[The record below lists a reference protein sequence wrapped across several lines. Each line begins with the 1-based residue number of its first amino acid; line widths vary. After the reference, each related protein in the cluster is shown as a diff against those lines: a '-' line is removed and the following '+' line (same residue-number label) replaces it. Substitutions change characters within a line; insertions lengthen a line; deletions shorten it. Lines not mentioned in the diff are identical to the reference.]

1 MAKKNNTDEVMNKSK
16 EISADSSH
24 GNVGEKGNS
33 TGRSAVISPFTS
45 SGTSTP
51 DDSTSVTRSS
61 DSGESAPRSRRLRG
75 SCDFCTKRKRKCDG
89 DGFNRC
95 RYSSHYTPRVGPS
108 ADCAWVMCLN

>member
-1 MAKKNNTDEVMNKSK
+1 MNKDEVMNKSK
-16 EISADSSH
+16 KISADSSH

-33 TGRSAVISPFTS
+33 TGRSAVISPLTS

-51 DDSTSVTRSS
+51 EDSTSVTRSS

-108 ADCAWVMCLN
+108 ADCPWVMCLN